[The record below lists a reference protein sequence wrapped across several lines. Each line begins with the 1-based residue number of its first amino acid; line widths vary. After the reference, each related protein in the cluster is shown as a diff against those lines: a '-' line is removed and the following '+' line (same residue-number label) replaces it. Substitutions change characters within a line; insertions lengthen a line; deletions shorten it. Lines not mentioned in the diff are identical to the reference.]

1 MTLYECFSSFSG
13 MTRYSNQGDQR
24 ILNNIDTYLQGLQG
38 YGSIEYLDEYPRQ
51 SQGDKTRTIEIL
63 KDFYKYYE
71 EKTGN
76 RVVSSLKTV
85 TPIDNPLERRLKI
98 AEYLHEMH
106 SREEIQDHFCIKE
119 STLRKDLQ
127 ALLGGIEVFG
137 SKIQIVECENR
148 KKKKNHYYLCNVFPV
163 FLPLN
168 LSEVY
173 LMTAELIN
181 ATKGNYFAD
190 SYKEIA
196 QRVFGQLSDYGKKKV
211 NEAAGQRALTGT
223 ENDFRDEAG
232 NLNYSHGSFD
242 PKTTVLY
249 ALKGGNLCN
258 LTYLEG
264 EKLIGLEDALIK
276 PGVDDRL
283 LVSSGD
289 INVLIKRDQIVY
301 CSIKEYH

>member
-1 MTLYECFSSFSG
+1 MCSRQVGTVPSRCRPLCSSLHPHD
-13 MTRYSNQGDQR
+13 R
-24 ILNNIDTYLQGLQG
+24 TYLQGLQG

-76 RVVSSLKTV
+76 RVVSSLETV

-163 FLPLN
+163 FHL
-168 LSEVY
+168 
-173 LMTAELIN
+173 
-181 ATKGNYFAD
+181 
-190 SYKEIA
+190 
-196 QRVFGQLSDYGKKKV
+196 VFCFL
-211 NEAAGQRALTGT
+211 RI
-223 ENDFRDEAG
+223 
-232 NLNYSHGSFD
+232 SF
-242 PKTTVLY
+242 
-249 ALKGGNLCN
+249 
-258 LTYLEG
+258 
-264 EKLIGLEDALIK
+264 
-276 PGVDDRL
+276 
-283 LVSSGD
+283 
-289 INVLIKRDQIVY
+289 NVIFFY
-301 CSIKEYH
+301 